1 MHVSAVLLENVF
13 GLISSELEAL
23 SADDLDKAEELAAR
37 REELLEQVWQQRE
50 GWDEAELRDRL
61 FRVVAAQAELIAAAE
76 ALQRKYREQQN
87 AGRKQAKYFSTE
99 RHLHAASRKS
109 FYCDTQS

>member
-1 MHVSAVLLENVF
+1 MHICAVLLDEVL

-50 GWDEAELRDRL
+50 GWDETELRTRL
-61 FRVVAAQAELIAAAE
+61 FRVVTAQAELIAAAE
-76 ALQRKYREQQN
+76 ALQRKYRGQQS
-87 AGRKQAKYFSTE
+87 ASRKQSKYLSTE
-99 RHLHAASRKS
+99 RHLHAESKKS
-109 FYCDTQS
+109 NYFDTQS